1 MLNQIHEKIKGYYV
15 FILILIIWQVVCNLG
30 IYNEFI
36 LPPPVK
42 VFTTFVKMIKD
53 NSIYEN
59 VYISL
64 KRIIIG
70 FSISSMVAIP
80 LGVIFGSNRRLYE
93 YFKPILEFIRNTPPL
108 ALIPMLILWFGI
120 GEKSKIII
128 IILASFFPV
137 FLNTLS
143 GIRSCDPKLIEVG
156 QAFNFTKK
164 QIFTKIII
172 PNSILDIFIGLSL
185 GLGYSFRAII
195 GAELIAAS
203 SGLGYLI
210 SDGKAMSR
218 TDVVMVG
225 IFVIG
230 FLGII
235 SEYLFTKFIKKVAK
249 GKQVKEYA

>member
-120 GEKSKIII
+120 GEKSK
-128 IILASFFPV
+128 
-137 FLNTLS
+137 
-143 GIRSCDPKLIEVG
+143 
-156 QAFNFTKK
+156 
-164 QIFTKIII
+164 
-172 PNSILDIFIGLSL
+172 
-185 GLGYSFRAII
+185 
-195 GAELIAAS
+195 
-203 SGLGYLI
+203 
-210 SDGKAMSR
+210 
-218 TDVVMVG
+218 
-225 IFVIG
+225 
-230 FLGII
+230 
-235 SEYLFTKFIKKVAK
+235 
-249 GKQVKEYA
+249 